1 MIGENNHPMK
11 QIYLYLAC
19 LLLVAAVH
27 AEKGPRPEPGKNAA
41 ETSATAKNA
50 AAALKQSLAAKQ
62 GTVQFHFSDV
72 TVADEHKDSVLIIF
86 DRYNHTGAGV
96 IYQVFAADK
105 DHCIT
110 IPDVPA
116 GKYYVTIQC
125 LGMHRD
131 RVEKLI
137 TIKSKKNEKVR
148 INLEEVEAFSK
159 DKVVIPTYHPN
170 FTEMAVLKTR

>member
-1 MIGENNHPMK
+1 MK

-19 LLLVAAVH
+19 LLLFVAAH
-27 AEKGPRPEPGKNAA
+27 AEKGLRPEPGRNAA

-62 GTVQFHFSDV
+62 GTVQFHFNDV
-72 TVADEHKDSVLIIF
+72 TAVANEHKDSVLIIF
-86 DRYNHTGAGV
+86 DRYNRTGAGV
-96 IYQVFAADK
+96 IYKVFAADK

-110 IPDVPA
+110 ISDVPA

-131 RVEKLI
+131 RVEKLVR
-137 TIKSKKNEKVR
+137 IKAKKKEKVH
-148 INLEEVEAFSK
+148 INLDEVEAFSK
-159 DKVVIPTYHPN
+159 DKVVIPAYRPN

>member
-1 MIGENNHPMK
+1 MK

-50 AAALKQSLAAKQ
+50 AALKLSLNQ
-62 GTVQFHFSDV
+62 GTVQFRFNGVSI
-72 TVADEHKDSVLIIF
+72 ADEHKDSVLIIF
-86 DRYNHTGAGV
+86 DRYDHTGAGV
-96 IYQVFAADK
+96 IYKVFAADN

-110 IPDVPA
+110 IPEVPA

-131 RVEKLI
+131 RLEKLI

-159 DKVVIPTYHPN
+159 DKVVIPAYRPN

>member
-50 AAALKQSLAAKQ
+50 AAALKESLAAKQ
-62 GTVQFHFSDV
+62 GTVQFRFNDV
-72 TVADEHKDSVLIIF
+72 AVADEHKDSVLIIF

-110 IPDVPA
+110 IPAVPA

-125 LGMHRD
+125 LGMHKD
-131 RVEKLI
+131 RVEKLV
-137 TIKSKKNEKVR
+137 TIKAKKNEKVR
-148 INLEEVEAFSK
+148 ISLEEVEAYSK
-159 DKVVIPTYHPN
+159 DKVVIPAYSPN